1 MYTLMYYFYMYIFT
15 CILDIS
21 MCLSIYLSHLIHVKF
36 NPTLQLQFE
45 VDVIFGFALIV
56 AFATLQLG
64 GSRTVKEQAGMRKL
78 WLSPKLF

>member
-1 MYTLMYYFYMYIFT
+1 MCYFYMYIFT
-15 CILDIS
+15 RILDIS

-45 VDVIFGFALIV
+45 VHNVIFGFALIV

-64 GSRTVKEQAGMRKL
+64 GSRTVREQAGMCKL
-78 WLSPKLF
+78 WLSPKFF